1 MIYHYYYVNTHQK
14 RNPDIVWS
22 SHDPVQLDASF
33 LHPVDRLAGVD
44 HEDDGVRGPRVRLPQ
59 RPDLLLASDIPHQ
72 EGQVPWSTD
81 EAADPFAVKADCRDR
96 VHVLVKFQPEKELL
110 KFG

>member
-1 MIYHYYYVNTHQK
+1 M
-14 RNPDIVWS
+14 
-22 SHDPVQLDASF
+22 QLDASF

-72 EGQVPWSTD
+72 EGQVPRSTD
-81 EAADPFAVKADCRDR
+81 EAADPFAVEADRRNR
-96 VHVLVKFQPEKELL
+96 VHVLVKFQPEKKLL
-110 KFG
+110 KLWLVSGVILKFIFFDSPNLNDM